1 MENAII
7 IRSENQFKSKAL
19 NTATAGLA
27 KAFKNI
33 ESGRKDACAIL
44 AKIERN
50 QSYKEDGFKS
60 LAEYAETIGI
70 NKSLAHKMENA
81 GRMLISE
88 DETIKT
94 FANNTDFSKLA
105 ILSSADEKDVKKA
118 IENGSLTSESTQ
130 AEVKEIKANMKTEG
144 KDKVL
149 SKYKIKGEIGNAE
162 IAYDEIEIEMI
173 PELEG
178 LVKVGTFDFVTGEN
192 TSEKRTVY
200 ASPISGIM
208 AWISTE
214 KVKKEKKASVKSV
227 KGNNFT
233 IEELEQMLAKAREAA
248 NK

>member
-50 QSYKEDGFKS
+50 KSYKEDGFKS

-105 ILSSADEKDVKKA
+105 ILSSANEKDVKKA

-130 AEVKEIKANMKTEG
+130 AEVKEIKANMKAEG

-149 SKYKIKGEIGNAE
+149 SKYKVKGEIGNNDFE
-162 IAYDEIEIEMI
+162 YDAIEVEMI

-178 LVKVGTFDFVTGEN
+178 FVKVGTFDFVTGEE

-200 ASPISGIM
+200 ASPITGTM

-214 KVKKEKKASVKSV
+214 KVKKEKAKVKSV
-227 KGNNFT
+227 KGNSFS
-233 IEELEQMLAKAREAA
+233 IEELEAMLARARAEAE

>member
-88 DETIKT
+88 DETIKA

-105 ILSSADEKDVKKA
+105 ILSSANEKDIKKA
-118 IENGSLTSESTQ
+118 IEDGSLTSESTQ

-149 SKYKIKGEIGNAE
+149 SKFKVRGEIGNTDFE
-162 IAYDEIEIEMI
+162 YDAIEIEII

-192 TSEKRTVY
+192 TSEKRTVF

-214 KVKKEKKASVKSV
+214 KVKKEKAKIKSV
-227 KGNNFT
+227 KGNSFS
-233 IEELEQMLAKAREAA
+233 IEELEAMLAKARAEAE

>member
-105 ILSSADEKDVKKA
+105 ILSSADEKDLKKA
-118 IENGSLTSESTQ
+118 IEDGSLTSESTQ
-130 AEVKEIKANMKTEG
+130 AEVKEIKANMKAEG

-149 SKYKIKGEIGNAE
+149 SKYKVKGEIGNTDFE
-162 IAYDEIEIEMI
+162 YDAIEVEMI
-173 PELEG
+173 GRLP
-178 LVKVGTFDFVTGEN
+178 
-192 TSEKRTVY
+192 S
-200 ASPISGIM
+200 
-208 AWISTE
+208 ISTCPQFSFLHQ
-214 KVKKEKKASVKSV
+214 VAASASSLPVSSPASLPHLS
-227 KGNNFT
+227 FT
-233 IEELEQMLAKAREAA
+233 WPPEPSS
-248 NK
+248 